1 MTASRLGRLPCGQ
14 HVGLSRADSAVME
27 TKQKVR
33 YAVAGLG
40 NIAQVAVLPAFKH
53 AQKNSELTAII
64 SGDVEK
70 RRALRDKYDL
80 KLDGAYD
87 ELESVLKEGAIDAL
101 YVATPN
107 ALHKALTLRAAAAGV
122 HVLCEKPLAMSVA
135 DCEEMAEAC
144 DDAGV
149 KLMVGYRL
157 HFDEATLSAIE
168 LVKAGKLGDVR
179 CFDSVFTHV
188 VRPGD
193 IRESAELGGGAVY
206 DLGVYCI
213 NAARNLFRDEP
224 LLVFALSQKRNGVDD
239 TTTAVLQFAHN
250 RVAQFTVSNSLA
262 SVSSYRISGT
272 EGDLRVE
279 PAYDYA
285 EPLEHHLTVDDDQS
299 HESFSKRDQFSPEL
313 EYFSSCILEDRM
325 PEPSVDEA
333 IADLRVVEAIL
344 QSAESGKPIPLEP
357 RQRARRP
364 GIEQQA
370 KKPPVGKQRTIHAPS
385 PSLK

>member
-1 MTASRLGRLPCGQ
+1 
-14 HVGLSRADSAVME
+14 ME

-53 AQKNSELTAII
+53 AEKNSELVAII

-70 RRALRDKYDL
+70 RRALSEKYDL

-87 ELESVLKEGAIDAL
+87 ELESVLKEGAVDAL

-135 DCEEMAEAC
+135 DCEEMAAAC

-157 HFDEATLSAIE
+157 HFDEATLSAME
-168 LVKAGKLGDVR
+168 LVKSGKIGDVR

-193 IRESAELGGGAVY
+193 IRERAELGGGAVY

-239 TTTAVLQFAHN
+239 TTTAVLQFPHN
-250 RVAQFTVSNSLA
+250 RIAQFTVSNSLA

-272 EGDLRVE
+272 NGDLRVE

-285 EPLEHHLTVDDDQS
+285 GKLEHHLTVDDDQS
-299 HESFSKRDQFSPEL
+299 HESFSKRDQFAPEL
-313 EYFSSCILEDRM
+313 EYFSSCILEDRE
-325 PEPSVDEA
+325 PEPGVDEA
-333 IADLRVVEAIL
+333 IADLRVIEAIL
-344 QSAESGKPIPLEP
+344 QSADTGKPIPLEP
-357 RQRARRP
+357 RQRERRP
-364 GIEQQA
+364 GMEQEA